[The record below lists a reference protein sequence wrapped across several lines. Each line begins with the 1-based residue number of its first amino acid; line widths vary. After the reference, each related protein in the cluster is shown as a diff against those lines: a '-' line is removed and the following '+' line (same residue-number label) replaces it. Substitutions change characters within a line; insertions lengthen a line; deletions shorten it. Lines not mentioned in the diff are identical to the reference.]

1 MILKLEEIDSYKII
15 YSRIR
20 ALAKTSRILLKTLVG
35 AAGLEPATLCLEGS
49 WLGLC
54 TQTLGFPGLLKLEEI
69 DSYKII
75 YSRIRALA
83 ITSRILLKTLVGAAG
98 LEPATLCLEGRC
110 SIRLSYAP
118 VPGVFSSI
126 LAGRGRYFPGTGSQP
141 RVTKSLRLSTSRIPS
156 HSIPPP
162 TTTLV
167 RMVLWRRCMKN
178 SATSIIFTTAIN
190 SAMTTL
196 NGPRSMVATTVVAAV
211 RISSDRKT
219 NV

>member
-1 MILKLEEIDSYKII
+1 M
-15 YSRIR
+15 
-20 ALAKTSRILLKTLVG
+20 SRIL
-35 AAGLEPATLCLEGS
+35 
-49 WLGLC
+49 
-54 TQTLGFPGLLKLEEI
+54 Q
-69 DSYKII
+69 
-75 YSRIRALA
+75 
-83 ITSRILLKTLVGAAG
+83 KTLVGAAG

-126 LAGRGRYFPGTGSQP
+126 LAGLGRYFPGTGSQP

-219 NV
+219 NVEVLIESTCSCMLVLVTGYEIQQWEQKDPDDIDKVPVEAAYIHRRVI

>member
-1 MILKLEEIDSYKII
+1 MGTIGENQRGSPSQKI
-15 YSRIR
+15 SAGGSGPKRP
-20 ALAKTSRILLKTLVG
+20 VDDFV
-35 AAGLEPATLCLEGS
+35 AAQSLQVQQASTEGHRGQGNS
-49 WLGLC
+49 GNRYCEQKAWV
-54 TQTLGFPGLLKLEEI
+54 K
-69 DSYKII
+69 
-75 YSRIRALA
+75 
-83 ITSRILLKTLVGAAG
+83 LVGAAG